1 MSTVAR
7 SLALPSRFLN
17 LLTESERLIL
27 LMHIAIFTAVW
38 TLVPW
43 RLIPTPVQVLEAL
56 GRLWG
61 QGLGQELYTSFT
73 LNLEALAV
81 SSAIALIFS
90 YSTEMPYFGRF
101 TRPIVVALT
110 KFRFMGLVGWSIA
123 FTLMFGGGHY
133 LKVALMVFGMT
144 GFIITGVGNVII
156 SIPREQFDHARTLR
170 MGKWRI
176 VWEVVILNTLAEVF
190 EVIRQNA
197 AIGWTMLTMVEGISR
212 SEGGIGVMLISQNKF
227 LRLDGIF
234 AIQFT
239 IFILALSQDK
249 FLGLAHK
256 FLFPYAYLKK

>member
-1 MSTVAR
+1 
-7 SLALPSRFLN
+7 
-17 LLTESERLIL
+17 
-27 LMHIAIFTAVW
+27 
-38 TLVPW
+38 
-43 RLIPTPVQVLEAL
+43 
-56 GRLWG
+56 
-61 QGLGQELYTSFT
+61 
-73 LNLEALAV
+73 
-81 SSAIALIFS
+81 
-90 YSTEMPYFGRF
+90 
-101 TRPIVVALT
+101 
-110 KFRFMGLVGWSIA
+110 MGLVGWSIA

-256 FLFPYAYLKK
+256 FLFPYAYLKKGGR